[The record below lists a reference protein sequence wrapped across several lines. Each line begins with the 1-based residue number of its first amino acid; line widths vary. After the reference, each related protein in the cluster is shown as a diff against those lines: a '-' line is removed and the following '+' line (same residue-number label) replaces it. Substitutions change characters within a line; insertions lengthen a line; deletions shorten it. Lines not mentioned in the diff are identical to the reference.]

1 MELPGSVVVL
11 TGASSGIGRAAAR
24 EFARRGARLVLA
36 ARRGDAL
43 EDVAAECAA
52 LGGEA
57 IAVPTDVSDE
67 AQVQALAARA
77 VERFG
82 VIDAWVNNASVYM
95 VGRFEDTPPDAFR
108 RLIDVNLFGSVH
120 GARAALPHFRERG
133 RGVLVFT
140 TSIDAHLPAPLVS
153 AYAASKWAVYGF
165 AESLRQELRD
175 DREIHVS
182 LVSPAAIDTPLFHH
196 AANYSGRRLKAI
208 SPTYEPE
215 KVARAIRRQVERP
228 RREVIVGG
236 AGKLAAAQRRL
247 SPALTDAAFSFL
259 TKRDHFAE
267 GEAPPS
273 AGNLWEP
280 VVEGTAAS
288 GGWQTVPRGAR
299 RIVLVGAATVPA
311 ALAARRLRR

>member
-1 MELPGSVVVL
+1 VELPGSVVVL

-24 EFARRGARLVLA
+24 EFARRGARLVLG

-43 EDVAAECAA
+43 QDVAAECAA

-165 AESLRQELRD
+165 AE
-175 DREIHVS
+175 
-182 LVSPAAIDTPLFHH
+182 SPAAIDTPLFHH

-311 ALAARRLRR
+311 ALAARRFRR